1 MSRGKFGCL
10 EKGLKDVTILI
21 LGLPLPREV
30 TAVQRWTFTFFRAR
44 LSGTQIGNGI
54 SFTKSC
60 TQFSERWNTLA
71 YYSNVRTYTSST
83 FWVNS
88 QSNRKRDATQ
98 F

>member
-54 SFTKSC
+54 SLIYLHTVLGKVEHIGLLFKRT
-60 TQFSERWNTLA
+60 
-71 YYSNVRTYTSST
+71 NVH
-83 FWVNS
+83 
-88 QSNRKRDATQ
+88 
-98 F
+98 

>member
-54 SFTKSC
+54 SFTC
-60 TQFSERWNTLA
+60 TRNLFYLHTESLFLLKE
-71 YYSNVRTYTSST
+71 
-83 FWVNS
+83 
-88 QSNRKRDATQ
+88 
-98 F
+98 